1 MRAPSSAIQDDIYP
15 ASDGKPMA
23 ETQVH
28 VKLLAALYELLE
40 YWLKPRGIY
49 LAGNMFL
56 YYKEGNPKARR
67 TPDLMAVKGVN
78 VERKRRSFM
87 TWVEKAAPCWVLELT
102 SKKTAKEDRGAKRR
116 LYRRL
121 GVRECFMFDPLSD
134 YLPQQLMG
142 FRLSGSIYQPLQTED
157 DGGLTSKELGLRFV
171 PDGNDLL
178 VLEAKTGK
186 QLLDYGELQAELE
199 RRRQASDTRIAELE
213 AELARAKS
221 APKGKSNGR
230 R

>member
-1 MRAPSSAIQDDIYP
+1 MRASSSGILDDFYP
-15 ASDGKPMA
+15 ASDGKPLA

-28 VKLLAALYELLE
+28 FALFASLYGFLE

-56 YYKEGNPKARR
+56 YYKEGDPKARR

-87 TWVEKAAPCWVLELT
+87 TWVEKAVPCWVLELT

-121 GVRECFMFDPLSD
+121 GVREYFMFDPLND
-134 YLPQQLMG
+134 YLPRQLMG
-142 FRLSGSIYQPLQTED
+142 FRLSGSVYQRMESES

-178 VLEAKTGK
+178 VFESKTGK
-186 QLLDYGELQAELE
+186 KLLSYEDLQEMYK
-199 RRRQASDTRIAELE
+199 RIAELE

-221 APKGKSNGR
+221 SPKGKASGR